1 MKPILLNECSPELTD
16 LLKKLM
22 GKETVVVNESFDE
35 QRDLNNFRMVVLES
49 GSDREKVCEQISK
62 LRYACN
68 FRNIPIVLIRKK
80 DDRCP
85 IQRYIIAGSTEVLS
99 LNDPSAAFRQILQG
113 LLIEDRKPLKEE
125 MEYLTPF
132 IENTGQVIKKMASG
146 TVEFKEVY
154 FSNTLRIF
162 GDISGIIGLSGD
174 AEGTI
179 VVTFHWNFAWKI
191 ISKMMNVK
199 AEEINAEFIHDG
211 VGELINMIG
220 GSSKK
225 DFVGTPYHFNLSLPT
240 VVVGSGHQIGH
251 PEGASIAVLIFDMD
265 NSSFALHVCL
275 KPKIKKP

>member
-16 LLKKLM
+16 LFKKLL

-35 QRDLNNFRMVVLES
+35 HRDLDNFRMVVLES

-62 LRYACN
+62 LRYSCN

-85 IQRYIIAGSTEVLS
+85 IQRYIIAGATEVLS
-99 LNDPSAAFRQILQG
+99 LNDPSAACRQILQG
-113 LLIEDRKPLKEE
+113 LLIADRKPLKEE

-146 TVEFKEVY
+146 TVQFKEVY
-154 FSNTLRIF
+154 FSNTFRIF

-179 VVTFHWNFAWKI
+179 VVTFHWSLAWKI

-199 AEEINAEFIHDG
+199 VKEINAEFIHDG

-225 DFVGTPYHFNLSLPT
+225 DFVGTPYHFDLSLPT

-265 NSSFALHVCL
+265 DSSFALHICL
-275 KPKIKKP
+275 KPQMKKP